1 MITVPEKAFPEIVD
15 RYNSGG
21 RSAANDYI
29 REAYKIK
36 HPYFVID
43 RIKKSGKYQYEAS
56 SDRFIALEKTE
67 HSPEGLFMSLD
78 DLCEKPL
85 AEDKGNSFN
94 SPGTE
99 TMDKLIR
106 SLLSDRL
113 MQLSKYIT
121 IDSASRT
128 VMIDRTTLLADGYWI
143 SMH

>member
-56 SDRFIALEKTE
+56 SDRF
-67 HSPEGLFMSLD
+67 MYVV
-78 DLCEKPL
+78 
-85 AEDKGNSFN
+85 N
-94 SPGTE
+94 
-99 TMDKLIR
+99 
-106 SLLSDRL
+106 
-113 MQLSKYIT
+113 
-121 IDSASRT
+121 
-128 VMIDRTTLLADGYWI
+128 
-143 SMH
+143 